1 MYSEVM
7 RWLAKSR
14 SQRRV
19 LAWSSALMIV
29 VLAGGFAPL
38 LVPRDPA
45 LQQTAVRLKPPGT
58 VFEEGAVA
66 VLGTDQLGRDVLSRA
81 IFGVRASLFVGVS
94 GVVLASLVGVGLGLV
109 AGYFGGA
116 WDMAIMRLA
125 DIQLAFPGI
134 LMALALTAVL
144 GPSVRNLIIALT
156 VTGWVLYARLVRGV
170 VLSVKERE
178 FVESAKALGAGNSR
192 IILRHVL
199 PNVISPVIIV
209 AALDLGRMILAE
221 SSLSFLGLGIQPP
234 TPSWGSMIADGRSY
248 LFNAW
253 WVSTFPGLFLAATV
267 MVIALLGDAVRDR
280 LDPHFRY

>member
-1 MYSEVM
+1 MH
-7 RWLAKSR
+7 WLVQSR

-19 LAWSSALMIV
+19 LVWSCVLLV
-29 VLAGGFAPL
+29 FVLAGVFAPL
-38 LVPRDPA
+38 LVPRDPS
-45 LQQTAVRLKPPGT
+45 LQKTAVRLERPGLVFEDGT
-58 VFEEGAVA
+58 VAI
-66 VLGTDQLGRDVLSRA
+66 LGTDQLGRDVLSRT
-81 IFGVRASLFVGVS
+81 IFGIRASLFVGFS
-94 GVVLASLVGVGLGLV
+94 GVLLAGLLGVGLGLM
-109 AGYFGGA
+109 AGYFGGP

-134 LMALALTAVL
+134 LMALALTAAL
-144 GPSVRNLIIALT
+144 GPSVRNLIVALT

-178 FVESAKALGAGNSR
+178 FVESARALGAKNSR
-192 IILRHVL
+192 IVLRHVL

-253 WVSTFPGLFLAATV
+253 WVSTFPGLVLAATV
-267 MVIALLGDAVRDR
+267 MVIALLGDAVRDS
-280 LDPHFRY
+280 LDPHFRF

>member
-1 MYSEVM
+1 MHRLVQ
-7 RWLAKSR
+7 SR

-19 LAWSSALMIV
+19 LVWSCALLTL
-29 VLAGGFAPL
+29 VLAGVFAPL
-38 LVPRDPA
+38 LVPRDPG
-45 LQQTAVRLKPPGT
+45 LQKTDVRLEGPGL
-58 VFEEGAVA
+58 VFEESTVA
-66 VLGTDQLGRDVLSRA
+66 ILGTDQLGRDVLSRA
-81 IFGVRASLFVGVS
+81 IFGIRASLFVGIS
-94 GVVLASLVGVGLGLV
+94 GVLLAGLLGVGLGLI
-109 AGYFGGA
+109 AGYFGGP

-134 LMALALTAVL
+134 LMALALTAAL
-144 GPSVRNLIIALT
+144 GPSVRNLIVALT

-178 FVESAKALGAGNSR
+178 FVEGARALGAKNSR
-192 IILRHVL
+192 IVMRHVL
-199 PNVISPVIIV
+199 PNVISPVVIV

-253 WVSTFPGLFLAATV
+253 WVSTFPGLFLAVTV
-267 MVIALLGDAVRDR
+267 MVIALLGDAVRDS

>member
-1 MYSEVM
+1 M
-7 RWLAKSR
+7 
-14 SQRRV
+14 
-19 LAWSSALMIV
+19 
-29 VLAGGFAPL
+29 
-38 LVPRDPA
+38 PRDPA
-45 LQQTAVRLKPPGT
+45 LQKTAVRLEPPGII
-58 VFEEGAVA
+58 FEDGTIAI
-66 VLGTDQLGRDVLSRA
+66 LGTDQLGRDVLSRA
-81 IFGVRASLFVGVS
+81 VFGVRASLFVGVS
-94 GVVLASLVGVGLGLV
+94 SVLLAGLVGVGLGLI
-109 AGYFGGA
+109 AGYFGGS

-125 DIQLAFPGI
+125 DVQLAFPGI
-134 LMALALTAVL
+134 LMALALTAAL

-178 FVESAKALGAGNSR
+178 YVESAQALGAGNSR

-253 WVSTFPGLFLAATV
+253 WVSTFPGLFLAGTV

>member
-1 MYSEVM
+1 MWANMHKLVQT
-7 RWLAKSR
+7 R

-19 LAWSSALMIV
+19 LVLSCALLAV
-29 VLAGGFAPL
+29 VLAGVFAPL
-38 LVPRDPA
+38 LVPRDPGT
-45 LQQTAVRLKPPGT
+45 QKTDVRLEGPGL
-58 VFEEGAVA
+58 VFEEGTVA
-66 VLGTDQLGRDVLSRA
+66 ILGTDQLGRDVLSRA
-81 IFGVRASLFVGVS
+81 IFGIRASLFVGIS
-94 GVVLASLVGVGLGLV
+94 GVLLAGLLGVGLGLI
-109 AGYFGGA
+109 AGYFGGP

-134 LMALALTAVL
+134 LMALALTAAL
-144 GPSVRNLIIALT
+144 GPSVRNLIVALT

-178 FVESAKALGAGNSR
+178 FVEGARALGASNSR
-192 IILRHVL
+192 IVLRHVL
-199 PNVISPVIIV
+199 PNVISPVVIV

-253 WVSTFPGLFLAATV
+253 WVSTFPGLFLAVTV
-267 MVIALLGDAVRDR
+267 MVIALLGDAVRDS

>member
-1 MYSEVM
+1 MWVNM
-7 RWLAKSR
+7 HRLVQSR
-14 SQRRV
+14 SLRRV
-19 LAWSSALMIV
+19 LVLSCALLSV
-29 VLAGGFAPL
+29 VLAGVFAPL
-38 LVPRDPA
+38 LVPRDPET
-45 LQQTAVRLKPPGT
+45 QKTDVRLEGPGLVFEDGT
-58 VFEEGAVA
+58 VAI
-66 VLGTDQLGRDVLSRA
+66 LGTDQLGRDVLSRA
-81 IFGVRASLFVGVS
+81 IFGIRASLFVGIS
-94 GVVLASLVGVGLGLV
+94 GVLLAGLLGVGLGLI
-109 AGYFGGA
+109 AGYFGGP

-134 LMALALTAVL
+134 LMALALTAAL
-144 GPSVRNLIIALT
+144 GPSVRNLIVALT

-178 FVESAKALGAGNSR
+178 FVEGARALGANNSR
-192 IILRHVL
+192 IVLRHVL
-199 PNVISPVIIV
+199 PNVISPVVIV

-253 WVSTFPGLFLAATV
+253 WVSTFPGLFLAVTV
-267 MVIALLGDAVRDR
+267 MVIALLGDAIRDS

>member
-1 MYSEVM
+1 MHRLV
-7 RWLAKSR
+7 LSR

-19 LAWSSALMIV
+19 LVWSCALLAV
-29 VLAGGFAPL
+29 VFSGVFAPL
-38 LVPRDPA
+38 LVPRDPGT
-45 LQQTAVRLKPPGT
+45 QKTDVRLEGPGL
-58 VFEEGAVA
+58 VFEEGTVA
-66 VLGTDQLGRDVLSRA
+66 ILGTDQLGRDVLSRA
-81 IFGVRASLFVGVS
+81 IFGIRASLFVGIS
-94 GVVLASLVGVGLGLV
+94 GVLLAGLLGVGLGLI
-109 AGYFGGA
+109 AGYFGGP

-134 LMALALTAVL
+134 LMALALTAAL
-144 GPSVRNLIIALT
+144 GPSVRNLIVALT

-178 FVESAKALGAGNSR
+178 FVEGARALGASNSR
-192 IILRHVL
+192 IVLRHVL
-199 PNVISPVIIV
+199 PNVISPVVIV

-253 WVSTFPGLFLAATV
+253 WVSTFPGVFLAVTV
-267 MVIALLGDAVRDR
+267 MVIALLGDAVRDS

>member
-1 MYSEVM
+1 
-7 RWLAKSR
+7 
-14 SQRRV
+14 
-19 LAWSSALMIV
+19 
-29 VLAGGFAPL
+29 
-38 LVPRDPA
+38 
-45 LQQTAVRLKPPGT
+45 
-58 VFEEGAVA
+58 
-66 VLGTDQLGRDVLSRA
+66 
-81 IFGVRASLFVGVS
+81 
-94 GVVLASLVGVGLGLV
+94 
-109 AGYFGGA
+109 
-116 WDMAIMRLA
+116 MAIMRLA

>member
-1 MYSEVM
+1 M
-7 RWLAKSR
+7 RWLAQSR
-14 SQRRV
+14 SRRRV
-19 LAWSSALMIV
+19 LVWTCALSAI
-29 VLAGGFAPL
+29 VLAGVFAPL
-38 LVPRDPA
+38 LMPRDPA
-45 LQQTAVRLKPPGT
+45 LQKTAVRLEPPGIIFEDGT
-58 VFEEGAVA
+58 VAI
-66 VLGTDQLGRDVLSRA
+66 LGTDQLGRDVLSRA
-81 IFGVRASLFVGVS
+81 VFGVRASLFVGVS
-94 GVVLASLVGVGLGLV
+94 GVLLAGLVGVGLGLI
-109 AGYFGGA
+109 AGYFGGS

-125 DIQLAFPGI
+125 DVQLAFPGI
-134 LMALALTAVL
+134 LMALALTAAL

-178 FVESAKALGAGNSR
+178 FVESAQALGAGNSR

-267 MVIALLGDAVRDR
+267 MVIALLGDAVRDS

>member
-1 MYSEVM
+1 MHKLVQ
-7 RWLAKSR
+7 SR

-19 LAWSSALMIV
+19 LVWSCALLAV
-29 VLAGGFAPL
+29 VLAGVFAPL

-45 LQQTAVRLKPPGT
+45 TQKTDVRLEGPGL
-58 VFEEGAVA
+58 VFEEGTVA
-66 VLGTDQLGRDVLSRA
+66 FLGTDQLGRDVLSRA
-81 IFGVRASLFVGVS
+81 IFGIRASLFVGIS
-94 GVVLASLVGVGLGLV
+94 GVLLAGLLGVGLGLI
-109 AGYFGGA
+109 AGYFGGP

-134 LMALALTAVL
+134 LMALALTAAL
-144 GPSVRNLIIALT
+144 GPSVRNLIVALT

-178 FVESAKALGAGNSR
+178 FVESARALGASNSR
-192 IILRHVL
+192 IVLRHVL
-199 PNVISPVIIV
+199 PNVISPVVIV

-253 WVSTFPGLFLAATV
+253 WVSTFPGLFLAVTV
-267 MVIALLGDAVRDR
+267 MVIALLGDAIRDS